1 MSDLVDELI
10 DRTDNALDS
19 MVQFPTQITGRS
31 KSRAV
36 RICGLV
42 LQPLILAL
50 LAIPVIMPLL
60 GVVCLLEIVQESKH
74 VA

>member
-1 MSDLVDELI
+1 VR
-10 DRTDNALDS
+10 DRIDNAIDS
-19 MVQFPTQITGRS
+19 VVQFPTQITGRS
-31 KSRAV
+31 KRRGV

-60 GVVCLLEIVQESKH
+60 GLSCVLDIIQESKH